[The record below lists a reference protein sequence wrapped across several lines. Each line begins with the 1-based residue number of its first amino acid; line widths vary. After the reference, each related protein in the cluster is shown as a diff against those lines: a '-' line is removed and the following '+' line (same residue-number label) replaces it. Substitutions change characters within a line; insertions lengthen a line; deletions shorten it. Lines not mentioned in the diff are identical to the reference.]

1 MTRRPLYYTD
11 PAAALWMVKAFRMK
25 LLAGGFCLQPE
36 SIDAFIEMLGR
47 GARPDRYVVSPDS
60 LAVLEPKAGDVVEEV
75 GPKPKVK
82 RLAAKDFPLAGAG
95 YQIIKRGGKPFFMPE
110 RAGEA

>member
-1 MTRRPLYYTD
+1 
-11 PAAALWMVKAFRMK
+11 MVKTFRMK

-47 GARPDRYVVSPDS
+47 ASRPERYVVSPDS
-60 LAVLEPKAGDVVEEV
+60 LPVLEPKVGDVVEEL

-82 RLAAKDFPLAGAG
+82 RLSAKDFPLAGAG
-95 YQIIKRGGKPFFMPE
+95 YLIIQRGGKPFFMPE
-110 RAGEA
+110 RAGEG